1 VYQIYFAFCTFRAF
15 VNYVNTLKIK
25 DLRIGEQEHAQAP
38 VLSVESALK
47 GFEGRLSSLLFPLLA
62 VMAVLGA
69 ILLWA

>member
-1 VYQIYFAFCTFRAF
+1 MNA
-15 VNYVNTLKIK
+15 LKIK